1 MKNILVIEDN
11 EEVRENLEEILELS
25 GYQVQQAAN
34 GKIGVQQALKT
45 PPDLIICDIMMPE
58 LDGFGVLNILSKKPL
73 TADIPFIFLTA
84 KSEKADFRRGMDLG
98 ADDYLTKP
106 FYKDE
111 LLRVVE
117 TRLAKSERLRK
128 DFNKSPEGL
137 RSFIDEARGYAE
149 LQALSRERKI
159 MRLRPK
165 EALFHEGSHPRYL
178 YFINKGKLKAYNTND
193 DGKEFIFRVFVSGDY
208 FGYTPLIK
216 DKAYSYSAVAMEDTE
231 LSLVPREDFLKLVL
245 ENRDV
250 SARFI
255 KLLVDNIVEKE
266 SQLLQLAYDSIRR
279 RVADT
284 LLKLL
289 EKEGKKE
296 LDFLRRDLARMA
308 GTAKESVVRTL
319 TDFKQEKLIDIQDGT
334 IIILDE
340 KGLQNLYG

>member
-34 GKIGVQQALKT
+34 GKLGVQQALKT

-84 KSEKADFRRGMDLG
+84 KSEKTDFRRGMDLG
-98 ADDYLTKP
+98 ADDYLTEP

-117 TRLAKSERLRK
+117 TRLAKSDRLKK
-128 DFNKSPEGL
+128 DYNKSPEGL

-149 LQALSRERKI
+149 LQALSRERKV
-159 MRLRPK
+159 MLLRPK
-165 EALFHEGSHPRYL
+165 EPLFHEGSHPRYL
-178 YFINKGKLKAYNTND
+178 YFINKGKIKAFNTNE
-193 DGKEFIFRVFVSGDY
+193 DGKEYIFQVFVSGDY

-216 DKAYSYSAVAMEDTE
+216 DKAYSYSAVAMEETE

-284 LLKLL
+284 LLRLY
-289 EKEGKKE
+289 EKEGVNE

-319 TDFKQEKLIDIQDGT
+319 TDFRHEKLIDIKDGT
-334 IIILDE
+334 IIILDP
-340 KGLQNLYG
+340 KGLKDLYG